1 MFVVVWCNK
10 EMISDWI
17 AVETREEAEKVYSA
31 LKATDDTWTVSI
43 GQVIRSTDYGG
54 AE

>member
-1 MFVVVWCNK
+1 MFIVAWCNK

-17 AVETREEAEKVYSA
+17 AVKTREEAEKVYRD

-43 GQVIRSTDYGG
+43 GQVIESTDYVWRD
-54 AE
+54 